1 MQKAYIFLPRSWVR
15 CVVPEHTQS
24 SIRSDAQRPGVQAG
38 SSSLFRWASSR
49 LSLGFSD
56 NQVLQE
62 GVGEGSI
69 RIGEIPAQITG
80 LHCMSL
86 LPYIF
91 SNTAL
96 YTEHTAVFRKLILS

>member
-1 MQKAYIFLPRSWVR
+1 M
-15 CVVPEHTQS
+15 
-24 SIRSDAQRPGVQAG
+24 
-38 SSSLFRWASSR
+38 
-49 LSLGFSD
+49 
-56 NQVLQE
+56 LQE